1 VRRWKKEDDKEGQ
14 KMGREEDDVK
24 IRREEGEKIGKR

>member
-1 VRRWKKEDDKEGQ
+1 MKKEDDKEGH

-24 IRREEGEKIGKR
+24 IGRGEGEKIGKR